1 MADGRRHYIDIVFW
15 LTHTRTVQKYG
26 SKLSPVYKA
35 DVSQIKTMRRQTGN
49 RLSAFAPVNDLS
61 QISRTSEHG
70 ESHGDR
76 PHGRPRDMELQ
87 GGKVLGDEW
96 AEHVVTNRN
105 GIMLRA
111 S

>member
-1 MADGRRHYIDIVFW
+1 
-15 LTHTRTVQKYG
+15 
-26 SKLSPVYKA
+26 
-35 DVSQIKTMRRQTGN
+35 MRRQSGN
-49 RLSAFAPVNDLS
+49 RLAAFAPINDLS
-61 QISRTSEHG
+61 QISRTSEYAETHN
-70 ESHGDR
+70 GDR
-76 PHGRPRDMELQ
+76 PQGRPRDLNAQ